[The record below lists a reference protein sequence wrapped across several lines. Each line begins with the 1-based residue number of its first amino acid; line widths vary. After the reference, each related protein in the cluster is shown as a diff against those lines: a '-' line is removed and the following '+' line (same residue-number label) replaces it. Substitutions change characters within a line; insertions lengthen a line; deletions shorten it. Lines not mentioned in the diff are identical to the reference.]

1 MMTIPQQHNVLVWE
15 MTQESLKRRMATGE
29 TIVFE
34 ATLPTAQD
42 IKSIMT
48 LARHHDY
55 AVMIVDFY
63 NTRPHQ
69 VLAAN
74 QERPERSR
82 VGEHSI
88 MRVYQEGWN
97 TDLPTHIPVAY
108 VNDIHDTISAQV
120 EIMQFLM
127 RDTKPR
133 SSPATAASFT
143 SVIFKAPFTLCSIPP
158 RRWPMASKTMSSTS
172 SAATSSI
179 AASRMI
185 S

>member
-1 MMTIPQQHNVLVWE
+1 MFFFKHKTAYE
-15 MTQESLKRRMATGE
+15 MRINDWSSDVCSSDLE

-82 VGEHSI
+82 FGEHSI
-88 MRVYQEGWN
+88 MRVYQEGWK

-127 RDTKPR
+127 RDTKQIGR
-133 SSPATAASFT
+133 AH
-143 SVIFKAPFTLCSIPP
+143 V
-158 RRWPMASKTMSSTS
+158 
-172 SAATSSI
+172 
-179 AASRMI
+179 
-185 S
+185 

>member
-1 MMTIPQQHNVLVWE
+1 MKNIVIIRGPQGSGKSSLVRRLGLEGHPRSFDKGREVVAGDTINIDGMMTIPQQHNVLVWE

-82 VGEHSI
+82 VGRSDEHTS
-88 MRVYQEGWN
+88 
-97 TDLPTHIPVAY
+97 DLQ
-108 VNDIHDTISAQV
+108 S
-120 EIMQFLM
+120 LM
-127 RDTKPR
+127 RN
-133 SSPATAASFT
+133 
-143 SVIFKAPFTLCSIPP
+143 
-158 RRWPMASKTMSSTS
+158 
-172 SAATSSI
+172 
-179 AASRMI
+179 
-185 S
+185 

>member
-48 LARHHDY
+48 LARHHGY

-69 VLAAN
+69 VRAAN
-74 QERPERSR
+74 QDRPERSR

-97 TDLPTHIPVAY
+97 TALPTHTPG
-108 VNDIHDTISAQV
+108 TG
-120 EIMQFLM
+120 
-127 RDTKPR
+127 R
-133 SSPATAASFT
+133 
-143 SVIFKAPFTLCSIPP
+143 APC
-158 RRWPMASKTMSSTS
+158 RERG
-172 SAATSSI
+172 
-179 AASRMI
+179 
-185 S
+185 

>member
-1 MMTIPQQHNVLVWE
+1 

-97 TDLPTHIPVAY
+97 RSEEHTSELP
-108 VNDIHDTISAQV
+108 S
-120 EIMQFLM
+120 LM
-127 RDTKPR
+127 RISYAVFCLTTKKH
-133 SSPATAASFT
+133 ASLQNT
-143 SVIFKAPFTLCSIPP
+143 HAQNNTQNKYTHHNPI
-158 RRWPMASKTMSSTS
+158 
-172 SAATSSI
+172 
-179 AASRMI
+179 
-185 S
+185 

>member
-1 MMTIPQQHNVLVWE
+1 MSGETINLDGMMTIPQQHNVLVWE

-29 TIVFE
+29 TVVFE

-82 VGEHSI
+82 VGEHSL
-88 MRVYQEGWN
+88 MRVYQDGWN
-97 TDLPTHIPVAY
+97 KIVRESCRERECQY
-108 VNDIHDTISAQV
+108 V
-120 EIMQFLM
+120 
-127 RDTKPR
+127 
-133 SSPATAASFT
+133 
-143 SVIFKAPFTLCSIPP
+143 
-158 RRWPMASKTMSSTS
+158 
-172 SAATSSI
+172 
-179 AASRMI
+179 
-185 S
+185 

>member
-1 MMTIPQQHNVLVWE
+1 

-88 MRVYQEGWN
+88 MRSEEHTSELQ
-97 TDLPTHIPVAY
+97 
-108 VNDIHDTISAQV
+108 S
-120 EIMQFLM
+120 LM
-127 RDTKPR
+127 RISYDVFCLK
-133 SSPATAASFT
+133 
-143 SVIFKAPFTLCSIPP
+143 KK
-158 RRWPMASKTMSSTS
+158 KTTMKNQVTI
-172 SAATSSI
+172 TT
-179 AASRMI
+179 
-185 S
+185 